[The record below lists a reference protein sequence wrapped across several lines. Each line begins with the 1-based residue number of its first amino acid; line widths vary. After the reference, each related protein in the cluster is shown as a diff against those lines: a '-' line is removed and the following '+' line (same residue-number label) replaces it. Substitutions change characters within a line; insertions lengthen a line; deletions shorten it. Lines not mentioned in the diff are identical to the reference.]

1 MRRSILY
8 SAEADAPTGGVL
20 DRVFGLPEVPV
31 VLDLEAESVRVSE
44 EFKEPA

>member
-1 MRRSILY
+1 M
-8 SAEADAPTGGVL
+8 A
-20 DRVFGLPEVPV
+20 FGEPEVPV